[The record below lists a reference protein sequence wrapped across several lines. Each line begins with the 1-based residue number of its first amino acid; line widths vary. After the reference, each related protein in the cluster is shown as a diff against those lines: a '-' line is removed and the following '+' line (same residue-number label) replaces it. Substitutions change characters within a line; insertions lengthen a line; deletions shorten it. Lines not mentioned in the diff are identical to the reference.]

1 MLEKVTNAPRVPP
14 LHIYVPYLRFIRQI
28 TRTHIRYP
36 LHGELG
42 LFDRKGY
49 HLIMSRLF
57 TGLWK
62 HADFRK
68 LWAGQTISLFG
79 SQITLL
85 ALPVVATLTLHANAL
100 QMGVLR
106 AASSLPGLLFG
117 LLVGVWVD
125 RLRRRRILISADLG
139 RALLLVSIPIAAVLG
154 LLSMGQ
160 LYIVAFVTGL
170 LSLFFDV
177 AHVSLLPSLVQR
189 KDLIDGNSK
198 LELSRAG
205 ARIAGPGVA
214 GLLIQVVTAPFA
226 IIVDVLSFLGSA
238 LFLSLIRTPEPTS
251 PRQGTREGHPYHT
264 TKPPITPVYSGYPG
278 VGLFI
283 SLFWSDIR
291 VGLRVVLQNPILRAI
306 SLSLMVFNFF
316 LSMISALY
324 VLYVIRTLGVSPVML
339 GFIYTA
345 GSIGFLIGAALAGHA
360 ARRLG
365 VGPVIIW
372 GAILCD
378 VPYLLIALA
387 GGPLTISVPM
397 LIAAQFLSSIGGPI
411 TAINQSSLRQ
421 AITPDAI
428 QGRVNGTARFIGAS
442 MGPIGGLIAGVLG
455 EHIGLRPTLVLATI
469 GIQTGIFLLLI
480 PSILKFRGLA
490 E

>member
-1 MLEKVTNAPRVPP
+1 MGKLTSE
-14 LHIYVPYLRFIRQI
+14 
-28 TRTHIRYP
+28 
-36 LHGELG
+36 
-42 LFDRKGY
+42 GY
-49 HLIMSRLF
+49 HFTMNRLF

-85 ALPVVATLTLHANAL
+85 ALPVVATVTLHANAL

-106 AASSLPGLLFG
+106 AASSLPTLLFG

-125 RLRRRRILISADLG
+125 RVHRRRILISADLG
-139 RALLLVSIPIAAVLG
+139 RALFLVSIPIAAFLG
-154 LLSMGQ
+154 LLGIGQ

-177 AHVSLLPSLVQR
+177 AHISLLPSLVSR
-189 KDLIDGNSK
+189 KDLIEGNSK

-205 ARIAGPGVA
+205 ALITGPGVA
-214 GLLIQVVTAPFA
+214 GVLIQVVTAPFA

-238 LFLSLIRTPEPTS
+238 LFLSLIHTPEPA
-251 PRQGTREGHPYHT
+251 
-264 TKPPITPVYSGYPG
+264 PPENKQPS
-278 VGLFI
+278 
-283 SLFWSDIR
+283 SFWSDIR
-291 VGLRVVLQNPILRAI
+291 IGLRLVLRNPILRAI

-316 LSMISALY
+316 LSMINALY
-324 VLYVIRTLGVSPVML
+324 VLYVIGTLGVSPAIL

-345 GSIGFLIGAALAGHA
+345 GSIGFPIGVALAGRA

-365 VGPVIIW
+365 VGPAIVW
-372 GAILCD
+372 GAVLCD
-378 VPYLLIALA
+378 LPCLLIALA

-397 LIAAQFLSSIGGPI
+397 LIAAQFLSTIGGPL
-411 TAINQSSLRQ
+411 TAINQGSLRQ
-421 AITPDAI
+421 AITPDAL

-442 MGPIGGLIAGVLG
+442 MGPIGALIAGVLG

-480 PSILKFRGLA
+480 PSILKFRGLS